1 MRETPPMH
9 ETIEARHVR
18 GTDADV
24 LTTFYPLPGLG
35 SVPINAYVLHA
46 REPVLVDTG
55 PILFRDAYLDAL
67 RSALDLDELRWIYL
81 THTDPD
87 HIGCI
92 FEVLDAAPRARIV
105 TTFLG
110 LGKLGVYR
118 PLAAERVY
126 LLNPGQR
133 LDVGDREL
141 LALRPP
147 IFDAPETT
155 AFVDSKTGVLFSSDF
170 LGAVLSEPAEA
181 AADVPASALRD
192 GAVLWATIDAPW
204 LTHVPEAVHDA
215 RLAEIRALAP
225 PAVLGSHLPP
235 AAGMIDVLLEHARA
249 ARGAPPFVG
258 PDQRALAATLASL
271 AEAEPARA

>member
-1 MRETPPMH
+1 MG
-9 ETIEARHVR
+9 ETIEARRVR
-18 GTDADV
+18 GTDAHV
-24 LTTFYPLPGLG
+24 LTTFYPIPGLG

-55 PILFRDAYLDAL
+55 AIALRDGYLGAL
-67 RSALDLDELRWIYL
+67 RSAVDLDDLRWIYL

-87 HIGCI
+87 HIGCV
-92 FEVLDAAPRARIV
+92 FEVLDAAPKARIV

-110 LGKLGVYR
+110 LGKLGLHR
-118 PLAAERVY
+118 ALAPERVH

-141 LALRPP
+141 IALRPP

-170 LGAVLSEPAEA
+170 FGAVLSEPAQTA
-181 AADVPASALRD
+181 AELPAPALRD

-204 LTHVPEAVHDA
+204 LSLVPEAVHDA

-235 AAGMIDVLLEHARA
+235 AFGMVDVLLDHVRA
-249 ARGAPPFVG
+249 ARTAPPFVG

-271 AEAEPARA
+271 AEVEQART